1 MITDI
6 VKRLKTG
13 SIKNVFRLGQTKK
26 MPEPPYVIV
35 KMEVDPIGRGRAC
48 RVIGHML
55 PGQDLFLED
64 YMRNEV
70 SILLDDYWGTS
81 RHSNRNMLL
90 NENDMSGIIPESDD
104 GTISMERVFL
114 MPSRVF

>member
-1 MITDI
+1 MKVDV

-13 SIKNVFRLGQTKK
+13 SIKNVFRYGGYSKL
-26 MPEPPYVIV
+26 PEPPYVIV
-35 KMEVDPIGRGRAC
+35 RFEEDPVGRGKLIRI
-48 RVIGHML
+48 IGHML

-64 YMRNEV
+64 YMTNEV
-70 SILLDDYWGTS
+70 SNLLDDYWGTS
-81 RHSNRNMLL
+81 RHGNTNMLL
-90 NENDMSGIIPESDD
+90 NENEYTDTIPLSDD